1 MGIAGGKGGTRQRWA
16 KGKNWDNYNNII
28 NKIYLKNTELGHGRI
43 REMALSPVQQ
53 DHLPMSIYV
62 LIGKGKGL
70 TCIAITK
77 SEIHSIIPSGVKTK
91 QRAGYT
97 ARTY

>member
-1 MGIAGGKGGTRQRWA
+1 MLEGRGVPGRGGQRGKIGTT
-16 KGKNWDNYNNII
+16 NSII

-43 REMALSPVQQ
+43 GEMALSPVQQ